1 MTRKTSWCTAKRALE
16 TQTRHGR
23 PRFLGFSKHGASCRP
38 QGKCDQLADVDP
50 QVVAKNLAIYSN
62 SVRSYGRYDAKIVY
76 IAAPPSELE
85 LILKVSPVPISVL

>member
-1 MTRKTSWCTAKRALE
+1 MNNCLV
-16 TQTRHGR
+16 
-23 PRFLGFSKHGASCRP
+23 KHLADLR
-38 QGKCDQLADVDP
+38 KCDQLADVDP

-85 LILKVSPVPISVL
+85 LILKVTQRHLNLIKNELRLLFC